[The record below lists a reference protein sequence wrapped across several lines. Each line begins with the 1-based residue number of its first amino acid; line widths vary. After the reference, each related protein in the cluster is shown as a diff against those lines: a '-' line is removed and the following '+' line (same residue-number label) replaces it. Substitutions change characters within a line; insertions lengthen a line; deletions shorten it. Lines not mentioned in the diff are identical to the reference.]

1 MTDIYTKDKRSKIMS
16 NIGSVS
22 TKPEIIIRKSLFSK
36 GFRYRINYKKLPG
49 KPDIVLPKYR
59 TVIFVHGCF
68 WHAHPNCKDSHLPK
82 SNIEFWENK
91 ISSNI
96 NRDKNNIKQLADLKW
111 NIIVIWECEI
121 KKKSLE
127 SLIGEVVNCILTK
140 TSR

>member
-68 WHAHPNCKDSHLPK
+68 WHAHSNCKASHLPK

-96 NRDKNNIKQLADLKW
+96 NRDKNNIEQLVDLKW

-127 SLIGEVVNCILTK
+127 SLIEEVANCILTK

>member
-82 SNIEFWENK
+82 SNIEFWKNK

-96 NRDKNNIKQLADLKW
+96 NRDKNIIEQLVDLKW

-127 SLIGEVVNCILTK
+127 SLIEEVANCILTK

>member
-1 MTDIYTKDKRSKIMS
+1 M
-16 NIGSVS
+16 V
-22 TKPEIIIRKSLFSK
+22 
-36 GFRYRINYKKLPG
+36 
-49 KPDIVLPKYR
+49 V
-59 TVIFVHGCF
+59 F
-68 WHAHPNCKDSHLPK
+68 WHAHSNCKDSHLPK

-96 NRDKNNIKQLADLKW
+96 NRDKNNIEQLVDLKW

-127 SLIGEVVNCILTK
+127 SLIEEVANCILTK

>member
-1 MTDIYTKDKRSKIMS
+1 MGKNHASQYA
-16 NIGSVS
+16 NFGS
-22 TKPEIIIRKSLFSK
+22 LL
-36 GFRYRINYKKLPG
+36 NYKKLPG

-68 WHAHPNCKDSHLPK
+68 WHAHSNCKDSHLPK

-96 NRDKNNIKQLADLKW
+96 NRDKNNIEQLVDLKW

-127 SLIGEVVNCILTK
+127 SLIEEVANCILTK